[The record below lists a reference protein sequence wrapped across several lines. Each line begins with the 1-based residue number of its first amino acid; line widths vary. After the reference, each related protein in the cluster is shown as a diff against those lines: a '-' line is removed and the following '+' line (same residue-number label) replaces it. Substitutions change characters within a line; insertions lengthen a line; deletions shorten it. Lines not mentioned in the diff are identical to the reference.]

1 MIRILFADDHKLF
14 REGIV
19 SLLDGDDRL
28 CIVAEA
34 ENGKDLLNK
43 YFEVKPEVVLCD
55 ISMPMGSGP
64 EIIKKIRNKG
74 EEPKVLFLSMHT
86 GEEYIY
92 YTLLSGGL
100 GLISKSVMKGE
111 LVNAII
117 QVSKGRNYFTNQNEE
132 TLKAIVDKYSLIE
145 KKQEDFFI
153 DPLTP
158 KELEVLELVGEGL
171 TSNEIAEKLEVSK
184 RTIDA
189 HRSKIM
195 EKLNLKTLPAFIKYA
210 VEYKQK
216 MGY

>member
-92 YTLLSGGL
+92 YTLKSGGL

-117 QVSKGRNYFTNQNEE
+117 QVSKGRNYFTNQDEE

-145 KKQEDFFI
+145 KKQDDFFI

-171 TSNEIAEKLEVSK
+171 TSNEIADKLEVSK

-189 HRSKIM
+189 HRAKIM